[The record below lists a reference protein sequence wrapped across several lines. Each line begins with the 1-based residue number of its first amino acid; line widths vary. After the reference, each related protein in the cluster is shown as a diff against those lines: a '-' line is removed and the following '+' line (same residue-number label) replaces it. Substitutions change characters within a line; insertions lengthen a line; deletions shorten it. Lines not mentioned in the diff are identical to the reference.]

1 VPTTQETTKLTGKEI
16 TKPHPSR
23 SLRGRPRNP
32 NVTDCLEEPAF
43 VHASAQ
49 AKSPVQRKGR
59 RKMMHRRH
67 RLAARFLAIV
77 LLAATLY
84 AVDSLASPSPAE
96 ARCTGVN
103 QPVKSTF
110 IVGGRTVAS
119 ETPLTGTCNG
129 NQLYQG
135 VLRDESADGYC
146 VYVQFKETGID
157 WTPAVPPGALCGGSA
172 SFEWRD
178 RNDNSRVYEWFCI
191 QPRSGVNT
199 PAAGAPG

>member
-1 VPTTQETTKLTGKEI
+1 MRML
-16 TKPHPSR
+16 
-23 SLRGRPRNP
+23 
-32 NVTDCLEEPAF
+32 
-43 VHASAQ
+43 
-49 AKSPVQRKGR
+49 
-59 RKMMHRRH
+59 HRRH
-67 RLAARFLAIV
+67 HLAARFLAIS

-110 IVGGRTVAS
+110 IVSGRTVAS
-119 ETPLTGTCNG
+119 ETPVTGTCNG
-129 NQLYQG
+129 NQLYSA

-146 VYVQFKETGID
+146 VYVQFKEVGID

-178 RNDNSRVYEWFCI
+178 GNSNSYVYEPFCI
-191 QPRSGVNT
+191 QPLSGGAYTCGWGTGVGTYANSPYGVNQ
-199 PAAGAPG
+199 GF

>member
-1 VPTTQETTKLTGKEI
+1 MQMT
-16 TKPHPSR
+16 
-23 SLRGRPRNP
+23 
-32 NVTDCLEEPAF
+32 
-43 VHASAQ
+43 
-49 AKSPVQRKGR
+49 
-59 RKMMHRRH
+59 HRRH
-67 RLAARFLAIV
+67 RLAARFLAIG

-96 ARCTGVN
+96 ARCTGIN

-119 ETPLTGTCNG
+119 ETPLSGTCNG

-146 VYVQFKETGID
+146 VAVQFKETGID
-157 WTPAVPPGALCGGSA
+157 WTYPVGYVCGNDNTA

-178 RNDNSRVYEWFCI
+178 RNSNSYVYQRFCI
-191 QPRSGVNT
+191 LPLSGGAYTCGWGTGVGTYQNSPYGVNQ
-199 PAAGAPG
+199 GF

>member
-1 VPTTQETTKLTGKEI
+1 
-16 TKPHPSR
+16 
-23 SLRGRPRNP
+23 
-32 NVTDCLEEPAF
+32 
-43 VHASAQ
+43 
-49 AKSPVQRKGR
+49 
-59 RKMMHRRH
+59 MMHRRH
-67 RLAARFLAIV
+67 RLTARLLTIG

-119 ETPLTGTCNG
+119 ETPVTGTCNG

-157 WTPAVPPGALCGGSA
+157 WTPAVPPGALCGNGNSA

-178 RNDNSRVYEWFCI
+178 RNDNSRVYERFCI
-191 QPRSGVNT
+191 QPLSGGNYTCGWGTGVGTYQNS
-199 PAAGAPG
+199 PYGLNRGF